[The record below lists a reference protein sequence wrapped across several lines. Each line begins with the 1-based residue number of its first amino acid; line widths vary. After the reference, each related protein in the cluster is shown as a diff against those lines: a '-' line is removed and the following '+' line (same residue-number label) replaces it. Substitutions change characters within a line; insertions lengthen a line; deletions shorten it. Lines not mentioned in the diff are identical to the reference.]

1 MARRLRQILVH
12 LPPRCGHDSTME
24 YLTSTDA
31 VSSRQLSG
39 FFAGWP
45 SPPSP
50 ERHLALLRGSSHVVL
65 ARTDDEIIGFVTAI
79 SDGALAAYIPLL
91 EVRREWQGQGV
102 GGELLRR
109 LLGQLEAFYMVDVV
123 CDPALIPFYERFGMA
138 PLAGLARR
146 NRSAL
151 A

>member
-1 MARRLRQILVH
+1 
-12 LPPRCGHDSTME
+12 ME
-24 YLTSTDA
+24 YRTSALGVGPDDL
-31 VSSRQLSG
+31 VG
-39 FFAGWP
+39 FFNGWP

-50 ERHLALLRGSSHVVL
+50 DKHLEVLEGSSHVVL
-65 ARTDDEIIGFVTAI
+65 AEDAGRIVGFVTAI

-91 EVRREWQGQGV
+91 EVRQEWRGKGV
-102 GGELLRR
+102 GAELVRR
-109 LLGQLEAFYMVDVV
+109 ILAELDGLYMVDVV
-123 CDPALIPFYERFGMA
+123 CDPHLIPFYEQFGLV